1 MFTAM
6 QGAGLVLLLA
16 LNAPA
21 QVEIGG
27 MMDRAGPV
35 SLEGVDGRRV
45 TMSNYAERPATAVLF
60 LSARCD
66 ATRDAIKEINGIN
79 VKYRLR
85 GLLLVGV
92 FSNAAEDGA
101 EVRSFAQR
109 SGFLFPVYRD
119 PGRHAAARFGT
130 KVTPEAFLLD
140 AEGVLRY
147 RGAVAGLAAAFAML
161 LAKQPVEPSA
171 LTAAGTPIDNRGPK
185 RETSDP
191 HGSISFSSELIFE
204 TIPDAPAHHASAIAE
219 APNGDLLA
227 VWYGGSYE
235 SSDDQTLFLARRRKG
250 VRTWDTPMALVRDS
264 SQPPGN
270 AVIFT
275 GDAGRVWIIWA
286 RMEASR
292 PLRRGGGWH
301 QVRLMYRTSSDSGAN
316 WSADQHLDT
325 NVQALPR
332 NPPVRSA
339 SGGLL
344 LPLGGSDDGKLAS
357 FFLRTA
363 DGGLTWRRSAG
374 AALGGG
380 QPAMAERKDG
390 SLLMLMRSM
399 PRILSSESL
408 DGGQNWDATVQTAL
422 RCPDSG
428 VSLTRLANGHLL
440 AVFNDSGSDRTPLSV
455 ARSAD
460 GGRTWE
466 TPLVLE
472 ANPGEYSYPYAIQT
486 LDGQI
491 HITYTF
497 RRYSIRHVEFNEGWL
512 DHLQRPN

>member
-6 QGAGLVLLLA
+6 QGAGLVLLFA
-16 LNAPA
+16 LNTPA

-35 SLEGVDGRRV
+35 SLESVDGRRV
-45 TMSNYAERPATAVLF
+45 TMSNYSERPATAVLF

-66 ATRDAIKEINGIN
+66 ATRDAIKEINGVN
-79 VKYRLR
+79 AKYRLR

-92 FSNAAEDGA
+92 FSNAAEDGE
-101 EVRSFAQR
+101 EVRSFAHR

-119 PGRHAAARFGT
+119 PGRHASTRFGS

-147 RGAVAGLAAAFAML
+147 RGAVAGIAAASAQL

-171 LTAAGTPIDNRGPK
+171 LAAAGTPLGSPLPK
-185 RETSDP
+185 RETADP

-204 TIPDAPAHHASAIAE
+204 TIPGAPAHHSPAITE

-250 VRTWDTPMALVRDS
+250 VRTWETPLALVRDS
-264 SQPPGN
+264 AQPPGN

-275 GDAGRVWIIWA
+275 GAGRVWIIWA

-301 QVRLMYRTSSDSGAN
+301 PVRLMYRISSDNGAN
-316 WSADQHLDT
+316 WSADQPVDT

-344 LPLGGSDDGKLAS
+344 LPLGGSDHGKLAS
-357 FFLRTA
+357 FFLHSS

-380 QPAMAERKDG
+380 QPALVERQDG
-390 SLLMLMRSM
+390 SLLMLMRSD
-399 PRILSSESL
+399 PRVLSSESR
-408 DGGQNWDATVQTAL
+408 DGGQTWNATVRTAL
-422 RCPDSG
+422 RCPNSG
-428 VSLTRLANGHLL
+428 VSLTRLANGNLVT
-440 AVFNDSGSDRTPLSV
+440 VFNDSESDRTPLSV
-455 ARSAD
+455 ARSLD

-466 TPLVLE
+466 KPLVLE
-472 ANPGEYSYPYAIQT
+472 ANPGEYSYPYVIQT
-486 LDGQI
+486 VDGQI